1 MTVAVSNIPCK
12 DLPLVAFGVCTF
24 RRPLLARA
32 LRSLVGQTGMP
43 GYRFCII
50 VADNDDTP
58 SALSL
63 VEDLGAESSITM
75 HYVHA
80 PARNISIARNALLN
94 KAAALGV
101 MFLAMIDDDEEVTA
115 DWAATLLTEMASG
128 GADAVLGPV
137 FARYRAGAPEWMI
150 RAGLHDVR
158 PVVQRSGEIVTGFTG
173 NVILRMDSPHLR
185 HRRFELAYGR
195 TGGEDDAFFSG
206 MVKDGGTI
214 GYAQGAVAYE
224 EVPEQR
230 ETLGF
235 LLRRSFRAGQTHSR
249 INRPERSIGQA
260 VLFVKAI
267 SKTCALL
274 GAAGAAATSPA
285 RRTKALMRASL
296 HAGICSQILGGK
308 VLELY
313 RT

>member
-1 MTVAVSNIPCK
+1 
-12 DLPLVAFGVCTF
+12 
-24 RRPLLARA
+24 
-32 LRSLVGQTGMP
+32 MP

-50 VADNDDTP
+50 VADNDDKP

-63 VEDLGAESSITM
+63 VEGLGAESSITM

-80 PARNISIARNALLN
+80 PARNISIARNALLD
-94 KAAALGV
+94 KATALGAT
-101 MFLAMIDDDEEVTA
+101 FLAMIDDDEEASA

-137 FARYRAGAPEWMI
+137 LARYRAEAPEWMT

-158 PVVQRSGEIVTGFTG
+158 PVIQRGGQIRTGFTG
-173 NVILRMDSPHLR
+173 NVLLRLDSPYLR

-206 MVKDGGTI
+206 MVKDGGSI

-235 LLRRSFRAGQTHSR
+235 LVRRSFRAGQTHSR
-249 INRPERSIGQA
+249 INRPVRSIERA
-260 VLFVKAI
+260 IFFVKAI
-267 SKTCALL
+267 GKICALL